1 MPAVPSPQRPAHL
14 PILLKPQPQLS
25 PAQAERYK
33 QRTMVERV
41 FGRLRD
47 EFGAGRL
54 RVRGAQKVMAHLMF
68 GVLTLTVDQLLRL
81 HPQKNDTTLRKSQV
95 VFRSLFP
102 KVRHQ
107 GSLLK
112 LCGEKDFQSVT
123 TTPFQRFVRSFAS
136 R

>member
-1 MPAVPSPQRPAHL
+1 
-14 PILLKPQPQLS
+14 
-25 PAQAERYK
+25 
-33 QRTMVERV
+33 MVERV